1 MLTFRTEKVKKGKY
15 MKEKVMVAMSGGVD
29 STTCAMLMLEQG
41 YDVTGVTLHLFDGQ
55 EQALEDAEKCAK
67 QLGIKWYA
75 ADYRKF
81 FGEDV
86 ISYFIR
92 TYKLGKTPN
101 PCCHCNHGA
110 KFNYLYREM
119 MSEGC
124 SALVS
129 GHYARI
135 VEKDGKKLVA
145 KGADTKKDQSY
156 YLSLMEPYQLEV
168 IRFPL
173 GEMTKDQTRELA
185 KKYGLTVAEKKDS
198 QDVCFLMGQDYRD
211 YLRSKLKEKDVKK
224 GNFILDGK
232 PLKEHDGIVFYTV
245 GQRKGLGIGYHEPLY
260 VSAIDPKSGDV
271 HLGIKEESARR
282 GVKLKDCVFADSS
295 RYIRRAK
302 ARLRYRMQEAP
313 CTLEILPEGKAALLF
328 DEPQLSPAPGQV
340 AAIYEKEVLLGGGF
354 IESVF

>member
-1 MLTFRTEKVKKGKY
+1 

-55 EQALEDAEKCAK
+55 EKALEDAEACAK

-75 ADYRKF
+75 ADCRKF

-119 MSEGC
+119 KAEGC
-124 SALVS
+124 TALIS

-135 VEKDGKKLVA
+135 AERGGRKLVA
-145 KGADTKKDQSY
+145 KGLDKNKDQSY
-156 YLSLMEPYQLEV
+156 YLCLMEPYQLDV
-168 IRFPL
+168 VRFPL
-173 GEMTKDQTRELA
+173 GEMTKSRTRELA
-185 KKYGLTVAEKKDS
+185 KNYGLAVADKKDS
-198 QDVCFLMGQDYRD
+198 QEVCFLMGGDYRD
-211 YLRSKLKEKDVKK
+211 YLRAKLKDKDIKK

-232 PLKEHDGIVFYTV
+232 PLKQHDGIVFYTV

-260 VSAIDPKSGDV
+260 VSSIDPKTGDV
-271 HLGIKEESARR
+271 HLGVKEESAKR
-282 GVKLKDCVFADSS
+282 GVKLKDCVFAGADS
-295 RYIRRAK
+295 YIRRAK
-302 ARLRYRMQEAP
+302 ARLRYRMTEAP
-313 CTLEILPEGKAALLF
+313 CTLEILPEDKAVLLF
-328 DEPQLSPAPGQV
+328 DEPQFSPAPGQV
-340 AAIYEKEVLLGGGF
+340 AAVYDDEVLLGGGF